1 VCAKFSPGVKLIASF
16 SSLFLEQS
24 VSVPRGMTSEDEG
37 DDEGEDEDEDSCGQA
52 SSSGGGSMAPCGIGL
67 VERLIR
73 SHPVWFLAG
82 LQRAG
87 AVHLL
92 QGKEEGVRDLCLF
105 QFFL

>member
-1 VCAKFSPGVKLIASF
+1 VQLFSYYFVPKFSLSFSPGVKLIASF
-16 SSLFLEQS
+16 LSKQ
-24 VSVPRGMTSEDEG
+24 SVPRGMTSEDEG
-37 DDEGEDEDEDSCGQA
+37 DDEDEDEDSCGQA
-52 SSSGGGSMAPCGIGL
+52 SSSGGGSMAPCDIGL

-92 QGKEEGVRDLCLF
+92 QGKEEGVSA
-105 QFFL
+105 QPKT

>member
-1 VCAKFSPGVKLIASF
+1 
-16 SSLFLEQS
+16 
-24 VSVPRGMTSEDEG
+24 MTSEDEG
-37 DDEGEDEDEDSCGQA
+37 DDEGDDDDEDSCGQA
-52 SSSGGGSMAPCGIGL
+52 SSSGGGSMAPCDIGL

-92 QGKEEGVRDLCLF
+92 QGKEEGVSFVGISLT
-105 QFFL
+105 

>member
-1 VCAKFSPGVKLIASF
+1 M
-16 SSLFLEQS
+16 
-24 VSVPRGMTSEDEG
+24 SVPRGMTSEDEG

-52 SSSGGGSMAPCGIGL
+52 SSSGGGSMAPCDIGL

-82 LQRAG
+82 LQRSG

-92 QGKEEGVRDLCLF
+92 QGKEEGVS
-105 QFFL
+105 FF